1 MTINNVF
8 LIFFSVIGLFGLSPA
23 FSQVSVAADVDSVIS
38 GGTWEANN
46 KSGRYR
52 VIIVNEGFEQVTSR
66 TFVQWVADPS
76 KRNDEQTVV
85 ASIEHKPFGDTPV
98 SYSAKIKFISKGK
111 LQIIYS
117 GVVPFEPYAKM
128 RAVAI
133 AGNPDQIKISNNF
146 NSKNIK
152 QKN

>member
-1 MTINNVF
+1 MMNISRIKFF
-8 LIFFSVIGLFGLSPA
+8 LIAIFGFAVVMPA
-23 FSQVSVAADVDSVIS
+23 ISQISVAANVDTVLS
-38 GGTWEANN
+38 GGAWEANK

-66 TFVQWVADPS
+66 TFVQWIADPS
-76 KRNDEQTVV
+76 NRNDEQTIV
-85 ASIEHKPFGDTPV
+85 ASLEHKPFGDTPV
-98 SYSAKIKFISKGK
+98 SYSAKIKFLSKGK

-128 RAVAI
+128 RSVAI

-152 QKN
+152 